1 MNGYVPSVAVLMGLV
16 DFLWMVGLLEFV
28 FAYVYDSSF
37 EGVTGFTSHLS
48 KSVFAD
54 GTVDV
59 HLLFKLN

>member
-1 MNGYVPSVAVLMGLV
+1 V
-16 DFLWMVGLLEFV
+16 VGLFELL

-59 HLLFKLN
+59 CPLFTIN